1 LKILRAG
8 EEGFDRYL
16 SEVEGRVAQDGPRL
30 EREVRSIL
38 KDVSKR
44 GDEALV
50 HYTELFD
57 GVRIPLQKLRVKRGE
72 VEAAYRKVPQEFLRT
87 LKKAAHRIRKF
98 HRSVSKR
105 LSTPYIPQTARLEK
119 GIRLEQMIRPIER
132 VGIYVPGG
140 KASYPSTVLM
150 AAIPAKV
157 AGVQEILMT
166 TPPPKE
172 GISPAIL
179 VAADLAGV
187 DQIYRVGGAQAIAA
201 LAYGTASIPKV
212 DKIVGPG
219 NRYVAT
225 AKRLVYGVVDV
236 DMVAGPSEIVII
248 ADEKTPPSYVAAD
261 LISQAEHDE
270 MALAI
275 LITPS
280 KVFGAKVRKELERQL
295 SSLKRERIASASL
308 KQRGAI
314 LIVKDLDQAIEL
326 ANRIAPE
333 HLELAISNAPSL
345 TKGVRHAGAIFLG
358 LHTPE
363 AIGDYLAG
371 PNHIL
376 PTAGTARF
384 SSPLGV
390 EDFIKRTN
398 LMHFTQSALRRFEKD
413 VKRFAE
419 WEGLEGHYRSI
430 QIRMNRS

>member
-1 LKILRAG
+1 LRILRAG
-8 EEGFDRYL
+8 ERGFDRYL
-16 SEVEGRVAQDGPRL
+16 SQIERRIAQGGFRL

-38 KDVSKR
+38 KNVREK

-50 HYTELFD
+50 HYTQLFD
-57 GVRIPLQKLRVKRGE
+57 GVQIS
-72 VEAAYRKVPQEFLRT
+72 VERFQVRRDEIERAYEKMPQEFLRT
-87 LKKAAHRIRKF
+87 LKRAARRIQRF
-98 HRSVSKR
+98 HRSLSQR
-105 LSTPYIPQTARLEK
+105 LLFQHVAEDGH
-119 GIRLEQMIRPIER
+119 GIRLGQMIRPLER
-132 VGIYVPGG
+132 IGIYVPGG

-157 AGVQEILMT
+157 AGVQKILMT
-166 TPPPKE
+166 TPPQRE
-172 GISPAIL
+172 GFNPAIL

-187 DQIYRVGGAQAIAA
+187 DEIYRVGGAQAIGA
-201 LAYGTASIPKV
+201 LAYGTPSIARV

-219 NRYVAT
+219 NRYVAM
-225 AKRLVYGVVDV
+225 AKRLVYGTVDV

-248 ADEKTPPSYVAAD
+248 ADEKTPAFFVAAD

-275 LITPS
+275 LITAS
-280 KVFGAKVRKELERQL
+280 EAYGDEVRRELKRQL
-295 SSLKRERIASASL
+295 PPLKREKIAYESL
-308 KQRGAI
+308 TRRGAI

-333 HLELAISNAPSL
+333 HLELSLSNARSL
-345 TKGVRHAGAIFLG
+345 VKRLRHAGAVFLG
-358 LHTPE
+358 AYTPE
-363 AIGDYLAG
+363 AIGDYMAG

-376 PTAGTARF
+376 PTAGTSRF

-398 LMHFTQSALRRFEKD
+398 LMSFTQSALKRFEKD

-419 WEGLEGHYRSI
+419 WEGLEGHY
-430 QIRMNRS
+430 QAVQMRMGKPKSG

>member
-1 LKILRAG
+1 MKILRTG
-8 EEGFDRYL
+8 EKSFERYL
-16 SEVEGRVAQDGPRL
+16 SEVEGRGAQDGLRL

-38 KDVSKR
+38 KDVRQR
-44 GDEALV
+44 GDKALV
-50 HYTELFD
+50 DYTERFD
-57 GVRIPLQKLRVKRGE
+57 GTRIPFQRLRVRRREFEEAYKR
-72 VEAAYRKVPQEFLRT
+72 VPQDFLRT
-87 LKKAAHRIRKF
+87 LKKASRRIFKF
-98 HRSVSKR
+98 NQLSKKRSAIH
-105 LSTPYIPQTARLEK
+105 LAEK
-119 GIRLEQMIRPIER
+119 GIWLGQVNRPFER

-157 AGVQEILMT
+157 AGVREILMV
-166 TPPPKE
+166 TPPQE
-172 GISPAIL
+172 GRINPAVL

-187 DQIYRVGGAQAIAA
+187 DQVFRVGGAQAIAA
-201 LAYGTASIPKV
+201 LAYGTSTIPKV

-219 NRYVAT
+219 NIYVAT

-248 ADEKTPPSYVAAD
+248 ADGKTPPVYVASD

-270 MALAI
+270 MAMAI
-275 LITPS
+275 LITTS
-280 KVFGAKVRKELERQL
+280 ETFAEKVRKELERQL
-295 SSLKRERIASASL
+295 SSLKRKGIASKSL
-308 KQRGAI
+308 KRKGAI
-314 LIVKDLDQAIEL
+314 LVVKDLDQAVAL
-326 ANRIAPE
+326 VNRIAPE
-333 HLELAISNAPSL
+333 HLEISISNRPSL
-345 TKGVRHAGAIFLG
+345 MKMVKHAGAVFLG
-358 LHTPE
+358 PHTPE

-398 LMHFTQSALRRFEKD
+398 LMRFSQEALKRFGED

-419 WEGLEGHYRSI
+419 WEGLEGHYRSV
-430 QIRMNRS
+430 QIRMGKP

>member
-57 GVRIPLQKLRVKRGE
+57 GVRIPLQKLRVKRRE

-87 LKKAAHRIRKF
+87 LKKAAHRIRRF

-105 LSTPYIPQTARLEK
+105 LSTPYVLQTAKVEK
-119 GIRLEQMIRPIER
+119 GIRLGQMIRPIER

-157 AGVQEILMT
+157 AGVQAILMT
-166 TPPPKE
+166 TPPSKE

-308 KQRGAI
+308 KKRGAI

>member
-1 LKILRAG
+1 MRVFRIG
-8 EEGFDRYL
+8 ESGFDRYL

-38 KDVSKR
+38 KDVRQR

-50 HYTELFD
+50 HYTRLFD
-57 GVRIPLQKLRVKRGE
+57 GVRIPVQKLRVKRGE
-72 VEAAYRKVPQEFLRT
+72 VEEAYRKVPQEFLRT
-87 LKKAAHRIRKF
+87 LKKAAHRILKF
-98 HRSVSKR
+98 HQLSKKR
-105 LSTPYIPQTARLEK
+105 LTVHLVEK
-119 GIRLEQMIRPIER
+119 GIWLGQMIRPIER
-132 VGIYVPGG
+132 AGIYVPGG

-166 TPPPKE
+166 TPPQK
-172 GISPAIL
+172 GGVNPAVL

-225 AKRLVYGVVDV
+225 AKRLVFGAVDV

-248 ADEKTPPSYVAAD
+248 ADEKTPSSYVAAD

-275 LITPS
+275 LITTS
-280 KVFGAKVRKELERQL
+280 EVFAEKVRKELERQL
-295 SSLKRERIASASL
+295 SSLKRERIAHASL
-308 KQRGAI
+308 KRRGAI
-314 LIVKDLDQAIEL
+314 LIVKDLDQAVEL

-333 HLELAISNAPSL
+333 HLELSL
-345 TKGVRHAGAIFLG
+345 RNPLSLVKGVKHAGAVFLG
-358 LHTPE
+358 FHTPE

-398 LMHFTQSALRRFEKD
+398 LIRFNQSALRRFEKD
-413 VKRFAE
+413 VKRFAG
-419 WEGLEGHYRSI
+419 WEGLEGHYQAVQVRMKRS
-430 QIRMNRS
+430 